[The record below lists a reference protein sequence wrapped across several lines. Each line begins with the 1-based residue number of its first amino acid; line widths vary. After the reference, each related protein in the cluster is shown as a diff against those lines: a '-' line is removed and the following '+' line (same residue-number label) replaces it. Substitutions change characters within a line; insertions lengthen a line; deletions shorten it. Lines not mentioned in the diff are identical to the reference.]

1 MTNLSYCTTTKSI
14 HIYIKYSSGY
24 SWTASCKKLNCKK
37 CKCEILVR
45 KLNKETGYIYIY
57 IYIYVNI
64 CFTSLD
70 LISSNTEDVSQ
81 THAAMQE
88 VSVAVNDTIMKNL
101 H

>member
-1 MTNLSYCTTTKSI
+1 MTNFSYYTTTKSI
-14 HIYIKYSSGY
+14 HIHLKYSSGY
-24 SWTASCKKLNCKK
+24 SWTASSKKLNCKK

-57 IYIYVNI
+57 INI

>member
-1 MTNLSYCTTTKSI
+1 MTNFSYYTTTKSI
-14 HIYIKYSSGY
+14 HIHLKYLSGY
-24 SWTASCKKLNCKK
+24 SWTASSKKLNCKK

-57 IYIYVNI
+57 INI

>member
-1 MTNLSYCTTTKSI
+1 MTNFSYCTTTKSI
-14 HIYIKYSSGY
+14 HIHLKYSSGY
-24 SWTASCKKLNCKK
+24 SWTASSKKLNCKK

-57 IYIYVNI
+57 IYINI

-88 VSVAVNDTIMKNL
+88 VSVAVNDTMKNL